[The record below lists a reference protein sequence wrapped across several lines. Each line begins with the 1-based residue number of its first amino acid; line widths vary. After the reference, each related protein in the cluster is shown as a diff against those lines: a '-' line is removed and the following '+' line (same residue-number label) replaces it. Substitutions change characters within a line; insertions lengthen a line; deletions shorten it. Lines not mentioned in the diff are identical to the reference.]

1 MSKGNKGMKLLAIL
15 LATMVAICSFP
26 VVYAEETTGENLPEN
41 VTAAQEADGSDV
53 TESEPAPEPVNDP
66 DEEPTAEPT
75 EEPTEEPTAEPT
87 AEPTEEPT
95 AEPTAEPTEEPTAEP
110 TQEPF
115 TVEVD
120 PDAKIEEDD
129 NGEEEEDLPDDGA
142 DEGETEDDEL
152 YEFDDDDQ
160 GVVSSEL
167 LEQFNNPET
176 FERVEFN
183 GTADIVLK
191 EKTFAYG
198 QRVTLMAKV
207 TSVEMSYRLVWEA
220 NDGDERGWY
229 TIGTGMEYSF
239 IVTPEIMNRGYRVV
253 LFAVD

>member
-1 MSKGNKGMKLLAIL
+1 M
-15 LATMVAICSFP
+15 
-26 VVYAEETTGENLPEN
+26 
-41 VTAAQEADGSDV
+41 
-53 TESEPAPEPVNDP
+53 
-66 DEEPTAEPT
+66 
-75 EEPTEEPTAEPT
+75 
-87 AEPTEEPT
+87 
-95 AEPTAEPTEEPTAEP
+95 
-110 TQEPF
+110 
-115 TVEVD
+115 EVD

-129 NGEEEEDLPDDGA
+129 NGDEEEDLPGEEM

-207 TSVEMSYRLVWEA
+207 TNVEMSYRLVWEA
-220 NDGDERGWY
+220 TDGDERGWY
-229 TIGTGMEYSF
+229 TIGSGSEYSF
-239 IVTPEIMNRGYRVV
+239 VVTEDNIDREYRVI
-253 LFAVD
+253 LFTVD